1 MGGAAPREGTRA
13 GTTNDRA
20 RARGWPPERPSP
32 PSGTEAWPRWSLVLA
47 QHADPAPSEHTHFEN
62 DKCSIYIP
70 QITVI
75 QKSAITF

>member
-1 MGGAAPREGTRA
+1 MGGATPREGTRA

-47 QHADPAPSEHTHFEN
+47 QHADPAPSEHTTTRSMRNMNIVE
-62 DKCSIYIP
+62 
-70 QITVI
+70 
-75 QKSAITF
+75 